1 MVSDADTVWLR
12 DPSDY
17 LAQHPSADWFIS
29 TDCLSAEV
37 CCGLVLVVVV
47 LVVLF
52 APWVHLAA
60 TAGRVRPSG
69 W

>member
-1 MVSDADTVWLR
+1 MVSDSDTSWLR

-37 CCGLVLVVVV
+37 GWVVSRSGAGLRVSMVRA
-47 LVVLF
+47 LF
-52 APWVHLAA
+52 
-60 TAGRVRPSG
+60 
-69 W
+69 